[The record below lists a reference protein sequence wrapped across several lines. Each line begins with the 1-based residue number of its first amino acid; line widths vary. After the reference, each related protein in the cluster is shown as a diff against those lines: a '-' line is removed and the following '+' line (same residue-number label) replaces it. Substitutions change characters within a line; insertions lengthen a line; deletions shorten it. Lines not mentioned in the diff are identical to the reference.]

1 MTASCKSPLNNYEFS
16 TDHMWFVECYMD
28 MEALLLDIE
37 IAHGRQN
44 WRTYDS
50 LLLKLQLML
59 IKIL

>member
-1 MTASCKSPLNNYEFS
+1 
-16 TDHMWFVECYMD
+16 MD

-59 IKIL
+59 MAMKFKSK